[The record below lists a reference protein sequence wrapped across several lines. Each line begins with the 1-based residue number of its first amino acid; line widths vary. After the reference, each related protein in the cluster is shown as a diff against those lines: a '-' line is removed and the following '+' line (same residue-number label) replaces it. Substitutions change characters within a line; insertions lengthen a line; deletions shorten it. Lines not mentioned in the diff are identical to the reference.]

1 MFVRA
6 RKNAACNSG
15 GKSSGNFCSGVVS
28 GAGVSDDTAGDGV
41 GAGTCFGSIK
51 NFGKLIFG
59 VGMVIS
65 GFLVRIINVVVA
77 M

>member
-15 GKSSGNFCSGVVS
+15 GKSSGNFCSGVAS
-28 GAGVSDDTAGDGV
+28 GAGVSDGAAGDGM

-59 VGMVIS
+59 VGTVIS
-65 GFLVRIINVVVA
+65 GFLVRIINAVVA

>member
-6 RKNAACNSG
+6 RKNAACSSG
-15 GKSSGNFCSGVVS
+15 GKWSGNFCGG
-28 GAGVSDDTAGDGV
+28 GAGGGGVSDGAAGDGV

-59 VGMVIS
+59 VGTLIS